1 VENISDIELL
11 KLSKSSDQEYF
22 REFYRR
28 NERKIRESLSR
39 IAGTHQLDDLTQ
51 EVFIKIWKGFST
63 LREEAYLST
72 WIYRITMN
80 VAFDSL
86 RSTGDKD
93 NKNIPLEDADE
104 LKSDTDIQSA
114 YHGKDIVDRAL
125 KTLSPEHKAVVVL
138 HDLDEV
144 LIRDIGEIL
153 KISEGTVKSRLFH
166 ARKNLREYFR
176 KEGIEL

>member
-1 VENISDIELL
+1 MEKISDIELL
-11 KLSKSSDQEYF
+11 KLSKNTNQEYF

-28 NERKIRESLSR
+28 NERKIRGTLSR
-39 IAGTHQLDDLTQ
+39 VAGTTHLDDLTQ
-51 EVFIKIWKGFST
+51 EVFIKIWKGFAK

-72 WIYRITMN
+72 WIYRLTMN

-86 RSTGDKD
+86 RSDGEKDK
-93 NKNIPLEDADE
+93 KNIPLEDEDSV
-104 LKSDTDIQSA
+104 KSDTDIQSD
-114 YHGKDIVDRAL
+114 YHGKDMVEKAL

-138 HDLDEV
+138 HDLDEL
-144 LIRDIGEIL
+144 LIREIGEIL